1 MIYALDLRADD
12 LQHLL
17 LDLIALG
24 GRDEQPHGAI
34 VVDDALPQLDS
45 RKLAHLEVRRSAP
58 ALIDAHWKEG
68 DDMNGMTDRA
78 TDVCKALFPKL
89 LLEPGHTDHVDLLL
103 LGHLHHRGDVHRS
116 GIRGPVDL
124 ILPEHARISAFTRPL
139 SSMPGVRRTTCAST
153 PSESNFFL

>member
-1 MIYALDLRADD
+1 MIYALGLRADD

-68 DDMNGMTDRA
+68 DDMKMEA
-78 TDVCKALFPKL
+78 V
-89 LLEPGHTDHVDLLL
+89 
-103 LGHLHHRGDVHRS
+103 RS
-116 GIRGPVDL
+116 G
-124 ILPEHARISAFTRPL
+124 EHLKTVYHVLLTA
-139 SSMPGVRRTTCAST
+139 
-153 PSESNFFL
+153 

>member
-1 MIYALDLRADD
+1 MIYALGLRADD

-58 ALIDAHWKEG
+58 ALIDTHWKEG
-68 DDMNGMTDRA
+68 DDMKMEA
-78 TDVCKALFPKL
+78 V
-89 LLEPGHTDHVDLLL
+89 
-103 LGHLHHRGDVHRS
+103 RS
-116 GIRGPVDL
+116 G
-124 ILPEHARISAFTRPL
+124 EHLKTVYHVLLTA
-139 SSMPGVRRTTCAST
+139 
-153 PSESNFFL
+153 